1 MFAALIV
8 ERRNIAVEW
17 RVQAAVQLHWSYPMA
32 ALAGCTILVV
42 EDEPLVAIDIAD
54 SFRSVGAQVII
65 ARTLEHAIREATAAD
80 LTAAVIDHAMH
91 DGVTTS
97 DVCAALKEREIPF
110 IAYSGFTK
118 LEGACADG
126 ELVHKPATP
135 TMLLAS
141 LQGVLAQHQ
150 RRLN

>member
-1 MFAALIV
+1 
-8 ERRNIAVEW
+8 
-17 RVQAAVQLHWSYPMA
+17 MA

-110 IAYSGFTK
+110 IVYSGFTK

>member
-1 MFAALIV
+1 M
-8 ERRNIAVEW
+8 AVL
-17 RVQAAVQLHWSYPMA
+17 V
-32 ALAGCTILVV
+32 GCTILVV
-42 EDEPLVAIDIAD
+42 EDEPLVALDIAD
-54 SFRSVGAQVII
+54 AFRGAGAQLII
-65 ARTLEHAIREATAAD
+65 ARTLRHAIEEATTAD

-97 DVCAALKEREIPF
+97 DVCAALKERHIPF
-110 IAYSGFTK
+110 IVYSGFTK

-141 LQGVLAQHQ
+141 LQGVLAQH
-150 RRLN
+150 RRDIN